1 MEVKRT
7 SMGLRGKDI
16 KFVLDNSQG
25 KHRYTHTHTHTPL
38 LKRSQTTQS
47 PKVLSN
53 FIQQQSSARIT
64 VHAG

>member
-25 KHRYTHTHTHTPL
+25 KHRYTHTHTHP
-38 LKRSQTTQS
+38 
-47 PKVLSN
+47 
-53 FIQQQSSARIT
+53 FIKEISDNQVT
-64 VHAG
+64 